1 MTPQLKEYIQKWL
14 TIAEHDLLNTTTVIE
29 HQPLILD
36 TACFHCQQAA
46 EKFLKAFLIFKG
58 QDIAKTHNIKFLL
71 EESAKID
78 SDFSEI
84 DIKNLNDFAIDIR
97 YPDDYLMPDLD
108 ETKEYLQIALDIKKL
123 VLKKIKL
130 D

>member
-1 MTPQLKEYIQKWL
+1 M
-14 TIAEHDLLNTTTVIE
+14 NSTTVIE

-71 EESAKID
+71 EESAKLD
-78 SDFSEI
+78 SDFEGI
-84 DIKNLNDFAIDIR
+84 DIKNLNVFAVDIR
-97 YPDDYLMPDLD
+97 YPDDYIMPELD
-108 ETKEYLQIALDIKKL
+108 ETKDYLRIALEIKQL

>member
-1 MTPQLKEYIQKWL
+1 MVDSCW
-14 TIAEHDLLNTTTVIE
+14 HDVLNSTTVIE

-71 EESAKID
+71 EESAKLD
-78 SDFSEI
+78 SDFEGI
-84 DIKNLNDFAIDIR
+84 DIKNLNVFAVDIR
-97 YPDDYLMPDLD
+97 YPDDYIMPELD
-108 ETKEYLQIALDIKKL
+108 ETKDYLRIALEIKQL

-130 D
+130 DWGDSG